1 MLKTEKA
8 ALLAALNV
16 VNDAVKSKN
25 TVPILSDVLIEK
37 DGDGIMLTGGNLSME
52 IRSHCE
58 AEVTGDLPAFTCPSS
73 RLLAIVKAAPDTRI
87 TIELV
92 EDGRQALI
100 RSGKS
105 RLKLPAMNG
114 NDYPKLDAGK
124 VTHTA
129 SLNASTMQKAIE
141 GVAFAAETAAD
152 RPYLCGVY
160 LHGDAKGMH
169 LVATNGRV
177 LAKRTLPAIEFDQD
191 VSAIP
196 GIIVPN
202 EAISPITKILG
213 SGEDAELQV
222 SSEKLVIAV
231 GRVRLIT
238 KLIDGTFPDYVLI
251 MPSKDSI
258 VAGFSAQA
266 RASAVNRVII
276 ATPDAGFGMSFD
288 FTADRLAL
296 VARDAKAGEG
306 EDEIAVTSSGDLVT
320 GFNGRFVDQA
330 LSHLDG
336 DEAEIKVGKDAAPAM
351 IRRKGDDQNYII
363 LMPTKVRA
371 G

>member
-16 VNDAVKSKN
+16 VNDAVKAKN
-25 TVPILSDVLIEK
+25 TIPILADVLIEK
-37 DGDGIMLTGGNLSME
+37 DGAGITLTGGNLSME
-52 IRSHCE
+52 IRSHCA
-58 AEVTGDLPAFTCPSS
+58 AEVDGDFPSFTCPAA

-87 TIELV
+87 TIEVV
-92 EDGRQALI
+92 EGGQQVQI

-105 RLKLPAMNG
+105 RLKLPAMKG
-114 NDYPKLDAGK
+114 PDYPKLDVGK
-124 VTHTA
+124 VEHTA
-129 SLNASTMQKAIE
+129 SLNASSMQKAID

-160 LHGDAKGMH
+160 LHADAKGMH

-191 VSAIP
+191 VSTIP

-202 EAISPITKILG
+202 EAIGPITKILG
-213 SGEDAELQV
+213 SGEDAEIQI
-222 SSEKLVIAV
+222 SKEKLVVAV
-231 GRVRLIT
+231 GKVRMIT
-238 KLIDGTFPDYVLI
+238 KLIDGTFPDYVRI
-251 MPSKDSI
+251 MPAKESI
-258 VAGFSAQA
+258 TAGFSAQA
-266 RASAVNRVII
+266 LASAVNRVII

-296 VARDAKAGEG
+296 AARDAKAGEG

-336 DEAEIKVGKDAAPAM
+336 DDAELKIGKDAAPALL
-351 IRRKGDDQNYII
+351 RRKGDEDNYII